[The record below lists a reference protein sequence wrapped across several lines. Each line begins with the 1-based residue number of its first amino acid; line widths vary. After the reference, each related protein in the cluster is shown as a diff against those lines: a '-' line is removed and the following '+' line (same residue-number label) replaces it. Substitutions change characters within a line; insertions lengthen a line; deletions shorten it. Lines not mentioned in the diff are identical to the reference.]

1 MPLAVSARAVL
12 RAHFCAWLKQCGI
25 FELISRS
32 LAPRARR
39 RLLISVDQITDIL
52 RRKVPPSLANHGEAL
67 CQAGSRRG
75 TVCRIHTVLNPCAA
89 IRAPIQFSSF
99 ACYQVSA
106 ALLKTRHVL
115 IGRLARPP
123 RCYGVDHSLEL
134 CNVLSCAL
142 RAISSRISSSVRSGV
157 RVAAK
162 KCRRPSSDHAALNHY
177 FAKKQNRAAKY
188 ETKSK

>member
-12 RAHFCAWLKQCGI
+12 RAHFCAWLKQSGI

-115 IGRLARPP
+115 IGRVGPSSPMLWGRPQP
-123 RCYGVDHSLEL
+123 RVMQRPL
-134 CNVLSCAL
+134 
-142 RAISSRISSSVRSGV
+142 V
-157 RVAAK
+157 RVARDFLVDQLLGAIGCSRSCQEVSPPQLRPRRTQSLFCEKAK
-162 KCRRPSSDHAALNHY
+162 PCCKI
-177 FAKKQNRAAKY
+177 
-188 ETKSK
+188 